1 MKLFQQVISA
11 PLWWIRLQ
19 YTVPCWLCST
29 VLTGYCSFHHHH
41 NRHYH
46 CCPDINLRT
55 CETRIKQSNILLQL
69 TCGRPWNGDEVMS
82 RFQAYCISVL
92 TSARVEENKKN
103 NNKKHAKLHVRTSLR
118 PVQSG
123 RAELNSSV
131 INSVYFSA
139 KIVYLVGRYNSS
151 STLNWMIGCSGNLG
165 LCLPTNGQ
173 MSELL

>member
-1 MKLFQQVISA
+1 
-11 PLWWIRLQ
+11 
-19 YTVPCWLCST
+19 
-29 VLTGYCSFHHHH
+29 
-41 NRHYH
+41 
-46 CCPDINLRT
+46 
-55 CETRIKQSNILLQL
+55 
-69 TCGRPWNGDEVMS
+69 MS

-151 STLNWMIGCSGNLG
+151 STLN
-165 LCLPTNGQ
+165 
-173 MSELL
+173 